1 MKLFKK
7 YIFLLSMILFSCAV
21 KAPPTGGL
29 EDNKSPYIID
39 VSPVNGSFGLSSKNS
54 IEINFNEMIDP
65 NSIKSSIDIYP
76 DIPIKINR
84 FGKKIIIKPQD
95 KWPEDTSFK
104 IKIKRGI
111 ADYFG
116 NNLEKSKV
124 LTYTTSNKNFSG
136 YIEGKIYNNSVDIIS
151 TVAIY
156 KIIDNELFYYD
167 SIENDI
173 DNNFNFQNIENGNY
187 IVIGVEGNI
196 DNIYQDVQRFNY
208 GIYHRLIEISDNK
221 YIYENIDLMF
231 SFPDYR
237 DEIIYLSSYN
247 NFYGEAEFLSGEKV
261 FLINDVLNQKEHVN
275 SDSYILYD
283 NELDS
288 LDINFTKQNKINE
301 YIVNNKL
308 RLNKV
313 LADSLS
319 PKIISSYF
327 DGDNYTLNFSEPIK
341 ILRSSFPFYMIN
353 DKDTTMVDFKFLN
366 PFTVSLNKIDNKSE
380 KIFIDNTMITDYSNL
395 KNELQDVSINLI
407 PDVRN
412 SVDNGGDISGQ
423 VTYVGDNEIIV
434 ELKEIN
440 SNEYNR
446 LKVDRN
452 GIFKFEK
459 MMPGKYT
466 IWAYEHI
473 NSISDYYYNGSLK
486 SLNLG
491 AQFGMYDGDI
501 EVRANWDIEGIDFN
515 INE

>member
-39 VSPVNGSFGLSSKNS
+39 VSPSNGSFGLSNKNS

-76 DIPIKINR
+76 HIPIKINR

-95 KWPEDTSFK
+95 KWPDDVAFK

-124 LTYTTSNKNFSG
+124 LTYTTSDKTFSG
-136 YIEGKIYNNSVDIIS
+136 YIDGKIYNNSVDIIS

-156 KIIDNELFYYD
+156 KIIDNKLFYYD
-167 SIENDI
+167 SIEIDI
-173 DNNFNFQNIENGNY
+173 DNNFIFQNIENGNY
-187 IVIGVEGNI
+187 IVIGVEGDI
-196 DNIYQDVQRFNY
+196 DDIYQDVERLNY
-208 GIYHRLIEISDNK
+208 GIYHRLIEISDDK
-221 YIYENIDLMF
+221 YIYNNIGLMF

-261 FLINDVLNQKEHVN
+261 LLINDVLNKKEYVN
-275 SDSYILYD
+275 SNSYILYD

-288 LDINFTKQNKINE
+288 LDISFTKKNKINE
-301 YIVNNKL
+301 YILNNKL
-308 RLNKV
+308 RLNKA
-313 LADSLS
+313 LSDSLS

-327 DGDNYTLNFSEPIK
+327 DKDNYILSFSEPIK

-353 DKDTTMVDFKFLN
+353 DKDTTMVDFKYLN
-366 PFTVSLNKIDNKSE
+366 PFTVSLNEIDDETVRIYIDNSL
-380 KIFIDNTMITDYSNL
+380 ITDYSNL
-395 KNELQDVSINLI
+395 KNELQDISINLI
-407 PDVRN
+407 SDVKN
-412 SVDNGGDISGQ
+412 SVDNGGDISGH
-423 VTYVGDNEIIV
+423 VTYAGDNEIII
-434 ELKEIN
+434 ELREIN
-440 SNEYNR
+440 TDNYSR

-459 MMPGKYT
+459 MMPGKYA

-473 NSISDYYYNGSLK
+473 NSVSDYYYNGSLK

>member
-1 MKLFKK
+1 MKLLKK
-7 YIFLLSMILFSCAV
+7 YIFILIMILFSCAV

-29 EDNKSPYIID
+29 EDNKSPYILD

-95 KWPEDTSFK
+95 KWPEDISFK

-412 SVDNGGDISGQ
+412 SVDNGVDISGQ

-452 GIFKFEK
+452 GIFKCFK
-459 MMPGKYT
+459 IRSK
-466 IWAYEHI
+466 
-473 NSISDYYYNGSLK
+473 
-486 SLNLG
+486 
-491 AQFGMYDGDI
+491 
-501 EVRANWDIEGIDFN
+501 
-515 INE
+515 

>member
-7 YIFLLSMILFSCAV
+7 YIFLLFMILFSCAV
-21 KAPPTGGL
+21 KAPPAGGL
-29 EDNKSPYIID
+29 EDNKSPYILD
-39 VSPVNGSFGLSSKNS
+39 VSPINGSFGLSNKNS

-65 NSIKSSIDIYP
+65 NSIKSSVDIYP

-95 KWPEDTSFK
+95 KWPEDIFFK

-116 NNLEKSKV
+116 NILEKSKV

-136 YIEGKIYNNSVDIIS
+136 YIEGKIYNNSVDVIS

-167 SIENDI
+167 SIEDDI
-173 DNNFNFQNIENGNY
+173 NNNFIFQNIENGNY
-187 IVIGVEGNI
+187 IVIGVQGDI
-196 DNIYQDVQRFNY
+196 DDIYQDVQRLNY
-208 GIYHRLIEISDNK
+208 GIYHQIIKISENK
-221 YIYENIDLMF
+221 YIYNNIDIMF

-247 NFYGEAEFLSGEKV
+247 NFYGGAEFLSGEKV
-261 FLINDVLNQKEHVN
+261 FLINDVLNQKEYLN

-288 LDINFTKQNKINE
+288 LDISFTKQNKINE

-308 RLNKV
+308 RLNKA
-313 LADSLS
+313 LSDSLS
-319 PKIISSYF
+319 PKITSSHF
-327 DGDNYTLNFSEPIK
+327 DEDNYILSFSEPVK
-341 ILRSSFPFYMIN
+341 ILRSSFPFYLIN
-353 DKDTTMVDFKFLN
+353 DKDTTMVEFKYLN
-366 PFTVSLNKIDNKSE
+366 PFTLSLNKIDNE
-380 KIFIDNTMITDYSNL
+380 TERIYIDNSLITDYSNL
-395 KNELQDVSINLI
+395 KNELQDISINLI
-407 PDVRN
+407 SDVKN
-412 SVDNGGDISGQ
+412 SVDNGGDISGH
-423 VTYVGDNEIIV
+423 VTYAGNNEIIV

-440 SNEYNR
+440 TNKYSR
-446 LKVDRN
+446 LKVGKN
-452 GIFKFEK
+452 GLFKFEK

-466 IWAYEHI
+466 VWAYEHI

-486 SLNLG
+486 SINLG
-491 AQFGMYDGDI
+491 AKFGMYDGDI
-501 EVRANWDIEGIDFN
+501 EVRANWDIEGIDFK